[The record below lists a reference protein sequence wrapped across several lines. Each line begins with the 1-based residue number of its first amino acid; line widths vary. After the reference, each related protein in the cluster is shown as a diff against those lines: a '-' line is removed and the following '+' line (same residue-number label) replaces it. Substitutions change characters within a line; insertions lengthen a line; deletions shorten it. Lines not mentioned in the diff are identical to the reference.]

1 MSTAPRPPSPAPSPA
16 RAALEAELASWLPT
30 LQALDAKQPDAAA
43 RLEAEIPFAGPSVA
57 RVRDLCKKGMEEGWL
72 LPKEGGPKVK
82 FGRLAKDLG
91 GFAVDV
97 VWMEGKGLGHTH
109 TKGEINLC
117 LDWAGLP
124 RFHEHLPGWVV
135 FAPGSHHVPTVTGGE
150 MLFVY
155 FTPGGAVVWDPPPA
169 KPTA

>member
-1 MSTAPRPPSPAPSPA
+1 MSTPSTPAAPPPA
-16 RAALEAELASWLPT
+16 RTALEAELAAMLPA
-30 LQALDAKQPDAAA
+30 LQALDPARPDAA
-43 RLEAEIPFAGPSVA
+43 RTLEQQIPFGGPAVK
-57 RVRDLCKKGMEEGWL
+57 RVRELCAQGLAEGWL
-72 LPKEGGPKVK
+72 TPKSGGPKVK

-97 VWMEGKGLGHTH
+97 VLMEGAGLGHTH
-109 TKGEINLC
+109 TRGEINLC
-117 LDWAGLP
+117 LAWKGAP
-124 RFHEHLPGWVV
+124 RFHEHPPGWVV

-169 KPTA
+169 KA